1 MIYGCRDQNLSNET
15 DCQVYYAYSY
25 IKYILL
31 DTKHR
36 LLQPNKFFTKNWYIF
51 FSDKYCYKYRCR
63 IYTFIK
69 IKIIKLLYLYYLY
82 IDFASVCEYVCYQY
96 FAEI

>member
-1 MIYGCRDQNLSNET
+1 MNCNFKMFGGIYKSTQVIIQGMIYGCRDQNLSNET

-36 LLQPNKFFTKNWYIF
+36 LLQPNKFFTKN
-51 FSDKYCYKYRCR
+51 
-63 IYTFIK
+63 
-69 IKIIKLLYLYYLY
+69 
-82 IDFASVCEYVCYQY
+82 
-96 FAEI
+96 